1 MTVMA
6 RDFGWELR
14 GATRTAALWRA
25 DLRCY
30 VRREMALD
38 LFDELKAL
46 IRALDANAVDHAV
59 IGALAVAIH
68 GAPRATTDIDLLID
82 EANLERGL
90 AVARE
95 RGFTEATPM
104 QFRDGT
110 EMRRA
115 SKISGGRHADARLH
129 AGHRVLA
136 GWVAVAAAPRDGV
149 RPADGGHTG
158 GADRDESGG
167 WTPSRPR

>member
-1 MTVMA
+1 
-6 RDFGWELR
+6 
-14 GATRTAALWRA
+14 
-25 DLRCY
+25 
-30 VRREMALD
+30 MALD

-95 RGFTEATPM
+95 LGFTEAAPM
-104 QFRDGT
+104 KFRDGT

-115 SKISGGRHADARLH
+115 SKIRGGDTLTLDFMLVTESLQAAWQSRQRLETEFGPLTVVTRE
-129 AGHRVLA
+129 ALIA
-136 GWVAVAAAPRDGV
+136 MKVAAGRPRDLGDV
-149 RPADGGHTG
+149 ASLEEQ
-158 GADRDESGG
+158 DR
-167 WTPSRPR
+167 

>member
-1 MTVMA
+1 
-6 RDFGWELR
+6 
-14 GATRTAALWRA
+14 
-25 DLRCY
+25 
-30 VRREMALD
+30 MALD
-38 LFDELKAL
+38 LFDEFKAL

-95 RGFTEATPM
+95 LGFTYEATPM
-104 QFRDGT
+104 KFRDGT

-115 SKISGGRHADARLH
+115 SKIRGGDTLTLDFMLVTESLQPAWQSRQRLETEFGPLTVVTRE
-129 AGHRVLA
+129 ALIA
-136 GWVAVAAAPRDGV
+136 MKVAAGRPRDLGDV
-149 RPADGGHTG
+149 ASLEEQ
-158 GADRDESGG
+158 DR
-167 WTPSRPR
+167 

>member
-1 MTVMA
+1 
-6 RDFGWELR
+6 
-14 GATRTAALWRA
+14 
-25 DLRCY
+25 
-30 VRREMALD
+30 MALD

-90 AVARE
+90 AVARDL
-95 RGFTEATPM
+95 GFTEATPM
-104 QFRDGT
+104 KFRDGT

-115 SKISGGRHADARLH
+115 SKIRGGETLTLDLMLVTESLQAAWESRQRLETEFGPLTVVTRE
-129 AGHRVLA
+129 ALIA
-136 GWVAVAAAPRDGV
+136 MKVAAGRPRDLGDV
-149 RPADGGHTG
+149 ASLEEQ
-158 GADRDESGG
+158 DR
-167 WTPSRPR
+167 